1 MSPQLLRTGTGGLF
15 CATIR
20 DVDVAWGTLT
30 MGLAGGLALFLI
42 GMAEVT
48 DALKALGDDRLRWA
62 LARLSSNRLL
72 GATTG
77 GVVTAVIQSSSVTT
91 VLTVGFVSAGL
102 LSLTQA
108 ASVIIGANLGT
119 TVTAQVI
126 ALKVTDYAL
135 ALLAIGALL
144 GVSVKRRRIRYLGS
158 AVAGLGF
165 VFLGMD
171 IMSDAMSPL
180 RSYDPFLRLM
190 SDATNPL
197 TALAI
202 GAAFTGLVQSSS
214 ATTGIVVVMAADGL
228 ISLETAI
235 AIILGANIGTCVTA
249 LLAAIGK
256 GSEAFRTAAVHVA
269 VNVIGASIA
278 VFFIPQIA
286 AAVEAI
292 SSSSANASPRQI
304 ANAHTLF
311 NLANTAAFLV
321 FLTPLVALVRRLVP
335 DRAGRI
341 AGEGQ
346 AAFLDD
352 DLIDTPVLALEM
364 VHKEVMRMAL
374 KARELLAAAVPAAID
389 GRRADLDELVEREQK
404 IDELHAQILDY
415 LGAVGQRRLGSDLRD
430 DLLAMLAAANA
441 VEQLSDTIEGQV
453 INKGYQRLETMVE
466 VSDSTRAHLDDLH
479 AAALDTLDL
488 SLVAIGERS
497 WKLTRR
503 VLATKSDFRDLEAQT
518 RRHLAERLTAPEGG
532 RVEAYSFEIELM
544 EALDLVHRNCRRIV
558 RALNLPDTQIR
569 S

>member
-1 MSPQLLRTGTGGLF
+1 M
-15 CATIR
+15 
-20 DVDVAWGTLT
+20 DVAWGTLI

-126 ALKVTDYAL
+126 ALKITDYAL
-135 ALLAIGALL
+135 ALLAVGALL
-144 GVSVKRRRIRYLGS
+144 GVSVKRRQVRYMGS

-197 TALAI
+197 TAVAM
-202 GAAFTGLVQSSS
+202 GVAFTGLVQSSS

-256 GSEAFRTAAVHVA
+256 GSEAFRTAMVHVG

-286 AAVEAI
+286 AVVESI
-292 SSSSANASPRQI
+292 STSEVNASPRQI

-311 NLANTAAFLV
+311 NMANTAVFLV
-321 FLTPLVALVRRLVP
+321 FLTPLVTLVRRIVP

-346 AAFLDD
+346 AAFLDE

-364 VHKEVMRMAL
+364 VHKEVMRMGL
-374 KARELLAAAVPAAID
+374 KARELLADAVPAAID
-389 GRRADLDELVEREQK
+389 GRRAELDALVEREQN

-415 LGAVGQRRLGSDLRD
+415 LGAVGQRRLGPDQRD
-430 DLLAMLAAANA
+430 DMLSMLAAANA
-441 VEQLSDTIEGQV
+441 VEQLSDTIESQV
-453 INKGYQRLETMVE
+453 INKGYQRLENIVE
-466 VSDSTRAHLDDLH
+466 VSESTRELLDELH

-488 SLVAIGERS
+488 SLVAVGERS
-497 WKLTRR
+497 WKLTKQ
-503 VLATKSDFRDLEAQT
+503 VLKTKSGFRDLEAET
-518 RRHLAERLTAPEGG
+518 SRHLAERLAAPEGG
-532 RVEAYSFEIELM
+532 RVETYSFEIELM

-558 RALNLPDTQIR
+558 RALRLPDKPD
-569 S
+569 

>member
-1 MSPQLLRTGTGGLF
+1 
-15 CATIR
+15 
-20 DVDVAWGTLT
+20 

-126 ALKVTDYAL
+126 ALKITDYAL
-135 ALLAIGALL
+135 ALLAVGALL
-144 GVSVKRRRIRYLGS
+144 GVSVKRRQVRYMGS

-197 TALAI
+197 TAVAM
-202 GAAFTGLVQSSS
+202 GVAFTGLVQSSS

-256 GSEAFRTAAVHVA
+256 GSEAFRTAMVHVG

-286 AAVEAI
+286 AVVESI
-292 SSSSANASPRQI
+292 STSEVNASPRQI

-311 NLANTAAFLV
+311 NMANTAVFLV
-321 FLTPLVALVRRLVP
+321 FLTPLVTLVRRIVP

-346 AAFLDD
+346 AAFLDE

-364 VHKEVMRMAL
+364 VHKEVMRMGL
-374 KARELLAAAVPAAID
+374 KARELLADAVPAAID
-389 GRRADLDELVEREQK
+389 GRRAELDALVEREQN

-415 LGAVGQRRLGSDLRD
+415 LGAVGQRRLGPDQRD
-430 DLLAMLAAANA
+430 DMLSMLAAANA
-441 VEQLSDTIEGQV
+441 VEQLSDTIESQV
-453 INKGYQRLETMVE
+453 INKGYQRLENIVE
-466 VSDSTRAHLDDLH
+466 VSESTRELLDELH

-488 SLVAIGERS
+488 SLVAVGERS
-497 WKLTRR
+497 WKLTKQ
-503 VLATKSDFRDLEAQT
+503 VLKTKSGFRDLEAET
-518 RRHLAERLTAPEGG
+518 SRHLAERLAAPEGG
-532 RVEAYSFEIELM
+532 RVETYSFEIELM

-558 RALNLPDTQIR
+558 RALRLPDKPD
-569 S
+569 

>member
-1 MSPQLLRTGTGGLF
+1 
-15 CATIR
+15 
-20 DVDVAWGTLT
+20 

-62 LARLSSNRLL
+62 LAKLSSNRLL

-135 ALLAIGALL
+135 ALLAVGALL
-144 GVSVKRRRIRYLGS
+144 GVSVKRRQIRYLGS

-171 IMSDAMSPL
+171 IMSDSMSPL
-180 RSYDPFLRLM
+180 RSYDPFLKLM
-190 SDATNPL
+190 SDATSPL
-197 TALAI
+197 TAVAM
-202 GAAFTGLVQSSS
+202 GVVFTGLVQSSS

-235 AIILGANIGTCVTA
+235 AIVLGANIGTCVTA

-256 GSEAFRTAAVHVA
+256 GSEAFRTAMVHVV
-269 VNVIGASIA
+269 VNVMGASIA

-286 AAVEAI
+286 AIVEAI
-292 SSSSANASPRQI
+292 SSSDVNASPRQI

-311 NLANTAAFLV
+311 NLANTVVFLA
-321 FLTPLVALVRRLVP
+321 FLTPVVALVRRIVP

-364 VHKEVMRMAL
+364 VHKEVMRMGL
-374 KARELLAAAVPAAID
+374 KARELLADAVPAAID
-389 GRRADLDELVEREQK
+389 GRRAQLDELVEREQR
-404 IDELHAQILDY
+404 IDELHAQILNY
-415 LGAVGQRRLGSDLRD
+415 LGAVGQRRLGSEQRD

-441 VEQLSDTIEGQV
+441 VEQLSDTIESQV

-466 VSDSTRAHLDDLH
+466 VSESTRELLDELH

-488 SLVAIGERS
+488 SLVAVGERS
-497 WKLTRR
+497 WKLTRQ
-503 VLATKSDFRDLEAQT
+503 VLKTKSDFRDLEAET
-518 RRHLAERLTAPEGG
+518 SRHLAQRLAAPEGG
-532 RVEAYSFEIELM
+532 RVETYSFEIELM

-558 RALNLPDTQIR
+558 RALRLPDDRTPAPAPDPV
-569 S
+569 

>member
-1 MSPQLLRTGTGGLF
+1 
-15 CATIR
+15 
-20 DVDVAWGTLT
+20 

-62 LARLSSNRLL
+62 LAKLSSNRLL

-135 ALLAIGALL
+135 ALLAMGALL
-144 GVSVKRRRIRYLGS
+144 GVSVKRRQIRYLGS
-158 AVAGLGF
+158 AIAGLGF

-171 IMSDAMSPL
+171 IMSDSMSPL
-180 RSYDPFLRLM
+180 RSYDPFLKLM
-190 SDATNPL
+190 SDATSPL
-197 TALAI
+197 TAVAM
-202 GAAFTGLVQSSS
+202 GVVFTGLVQSSS

-235 AIILGANIGTCVTA
+235 AIVLGANIGTCVTA

-256 GSEAFRTAAVHVA
+256 GSEAFRTAMVHVV
-269 VNVIGASIA
+269 VNVLGASIA

-286 AAVEAI
+286 AVVEAI
-292 SSSSANASPRQI
+292 SSSDVNASPRQI

-311 NLANTAAFLV
+311 NLANTVVFLA
-321 FLTPLVALVRRLVP
+321 FLTPVVALVRRIVP

-364 VHKEVMRMAL
+364 VHKEVMRMGL
-374 KARELLAAAVPAAID
+374 KARELLADAVPAAID
-389 GRRADLDELVEREQK
+389 GRRPQLDELVEREQR
-404 IDELHAQILDY
+404 IDELHAQILNY
-415 LGAVGQRRLGSDLRD
+415 LGAVGQRRLGSDQRD

-441 VEQLSDTIEGQV
+441 VEQLSDTIESQV
-453 INKGYQRLETMVE
+453 INKGYQRLEKMVE
-466 VSDSTRAHLDDLH
+466 VSESTRELLDELH

-488 SLVAIGERS
+488 SLVAVGERS
-497 WKLTRR
+497 WKLTRQ
-503 VLATKSDFRDLEAQT
+503 VLKTKSEFRDLEAET
-518 RRHLAERLTAPEGG
+518 SRHLAQRLAAPEGG
-532 RVEAYSFEIELM
+532 RVETYSFEIELM

-558 RALNLPDTQIR
+558 RALRLPDDRTPAPAPDPV
-569 S
+569 

>member
-1 MSPQLLRTGTGGLF
+1 
-15 CATIR
+15 
-20 DVDVAWGTLT
+20 

-62 LARLSSNRLL
+62 LARLSSNRVL

-135 ALLAIGALL
+135 ALLAVGALL
-144 GVSVKRRRIRYLGS
+144 SVAVKRRRIRYLGS

-180 RSYDPFLRLM
+180 KSYDPFLKLM
-190 SDATNPL
+190 SDATNPV
-197 TALAI
+197 TAVAM
-202 GAAFTGLVQSSS
+202 GVAFTGLVQSSS

-228 ISLETAI
+228 INLETAI

-256 GSEAFRTAAVHVA
+256 GADAFRTSMVHVC
-269 VNVIGASIA
+269 VNVIGATIA
-278 VFFIPQIA
+278 IPFIPFIA
-286 AAVEAI
+286 DFVESI
-292 SSSSANASPRQI
+292 SSSDLNASPRQI

-311 NLANTAAFLV
+311 NLANTVGFLV
-321 FLTPLVALVRRLVP
+321 FMTPLVAFVTRVVP
-335 DRAGRI
+335 DRAGRV

-364 VHKEVMRMAL
+364 VHKEVMRMGL
-374 KARELLAAAVPAAID
+374 KARDLLADAVPAAIE
-389 GRRADLDELVEREQK
+389 GRRADLDALVEREQQ
-404 IDELHAQILDY
+404 IDELHAQILNY
-415 LGAVGQRRLGSDLRD
+415 LGAVGQRRLGSEQRD

-441 VEQLSDTIEGQV
+441 IEQLSDTIEGQV
-453 INKGYQRLETMVE
+453 VNKGYQRLENLVE
-466 VSDSTRAHLDDLH
+466 VSESTRTLLDELH
-479 AAALDTLDL
+479 QRALDTLDL
-488 SLVAIGERS
+488 SMVAIGERS
-497 WKLTRR
+497 WRLTKK
-503 VLATKSDFRDLEAQT
+503 VLRTKSDFRDLEALT
-518 RRHLAERLTAPEGG
+518 TRHLAERLAAPEAG
-532 RVEAYSFEIELM
+532 RVETYSFEIELI
-544 EALDLVHRNCRRIV
+544 EALDLAHRNCRRIV
-558 RALNLPDTQIR
+558 RALRLPEDR
-569 S
+569 V

>member
-1 MSPQLLRTGTGGLF
+1 
-15 CATIR
+15 
-20 DVDVAWGTLT
+20 

-42 GMAEVT
+42 GMAQVT
-48 DALKALGDDRLRWA
+48 EALKALGDDRLRWA

-72 GATTG
+72 GMTTG

-91 VLTVGFVSAGL
+91 VLAVGFVSAGL

-135 ALLAIGALL
+135 LLLAAGALL
-144 GVSVKRRRIRYLGS
+144 SVAVKRRQVRYSGT
-158 AVAGLGF
+158 AIAGLGF

-180 RSYDPFLRLM
+180 RTYDPFLNLM

-197 TALAI
+197 AAVAM

-256 GSEAFRTAAVHVA
+256 GSDAFRTAMVHVC
-269 VNVIGASIA
+269 VNVIGAAAAI
-278 VFFIPQIA
+278 FFIPQIA
-286 AAVEAI
+286 SVVESI
-292 SSSSANASPRQI
+292 SSSDLNASPRQI

-311 NLANTAAFLV
+311 NMANTIAFLI
-321 FLTPLVALVRRLVP
+321 FLTPLVALVERLVP
-335 DRAGRI
+335 DRAGRV
-341 AGEGQ
+341 AGDGQ

-352 DLIDTPVLALEM
+352 DLLDTPVLALEM
-364 VHKEVMRMAL
+364 VHKEVMRMGL
-374 KARELLAAAVPAAID
+374 KARELLAAAVPAAI
-389 GRRADLDELVEREQK
+389 GGKRAELDALVEQEYDVDQ
-404 IDELHAQILDY
+404 LHTQILDY
-415 LGAVGQRRLGSDLRD
+415 LGAIGQRQLGSEQRD

-441 VEQLSDTIEGQV
+441 VEQLSDTIKGQV
-453 INKGYQRLETMVE
+453 LYKGYQRLENMIE
-466 VSDSTRAHLDDLH
+466 VSDSTRSLLGELH
-479 AAALDTLDL
+479 DAALDTLDL
-488 SLVAIGERS
+488 SLVAVGERS
-497 WKLTRR
+497 WKLTKK
-503 VLATKSDFRDLEAQT
+503 VLKTKADFRDLEAET
-518 RRHLAERLTAPEGG
+518 TRHLADRLAAPEAG
-532 RVEAYSFEIELM
+532 RVETYSFEIELM

-558 RALNLPDTQIR
+558 RALRLPDPAQ
-569 S
+569 

>member
-1 MSPQLLRTGTGGLF
+1 
-15 CATIR
+15 
-20 DVDVAWGTLT
+20 

-62 LARLSSNRLL
+62 LARLSSNRFL

-108 ASVIIGANLGT
+108 ASVIVGANLGT

-126 ALKVTDYAL
+126 ALKITDYAL
-135 ALLAIGALL
+135 ALLAAGALL
-144 GVSVKRRRIRYLGS
+144 GVSVKRRQIRYLGS

-190 SDATNPL
+190 SDSTNSL
-197 TALAI
+197 TAVAM
-202 GAAFTGLVQSSS
+202 GVAFTGLVQSSS

-256 GSEAFRTAAVHVA
+256 GSEAFRTAMVHVG

-278 VFFIPQIA
+278 IFFIPHIA

-292 SSSSANASPRQI
+292 STSEVNASPRQI

-311 NLANTAAFLV
+311 NMANTAVFLV
-321 FLTPLVALVRRLVP
+321 FLTPLVALVRRIVP

-364 VHKEVMRMAL
+364 VHKEVMRMGL
-374 KARELLAAAVPAAID
+374 KARELLADAVPAAIE
-389 GRRADLDELVEREQK
+389 GRRADLDALVEREQN

-415 LGAVGQRRLGSDLRD
+415 LGAVGQRRLGPEQRD
-430 DLLAMLAAANA
+430 DLLSMLAAANA

-453 INKGYQRLETMVE
+453 INKGYQRLENMVE
-466 VSDSTRAHLDDLH
+466 VSASTRELLDELH
-479 AAALDTLDL
+479 AAALDTLDM
-488 SLVAIGERS
+488 SLEAVGERS
-497 WKLTRR
+497 WKLTKQ
-503 VLATKSDFRDLEAQT
+503 VLKTKSEFRDLEAET
-518 RRHLAERLTAPEGG
+518 SRHLAERLAAPEGG
-532 RVEAYSFEIELM
+532 RVETYSFEIELM

-558 RALNLPDTQIR
+558 RALRLPDNPA
-569 S
+569 

>member
-1 MSPQLLRTGTGGLF
+1 MR
-15 CATIR
+15 A
-20 DVDVAWGTLT
+20 VDVAWGTLV

-62 LARLSSNRLL
+62 LARLSSNRFL
-72 GATTG
+72 GAATG

-108 ASVIIGANLGT
+108 ASVIVGANLGT

-126 ALKVTDYAL
+126 ALKITDYAL

-144 GVSVKRRRIRYLGS
+144 GVSVKRRQIRYLGS

-171 IMSDAMSPL
+171 IMSGAMSPL

-197 TALAI
+197 TAVAM
-202 GAAFTGLVQSSS
+202 GVAFTGLVQSSS

-256 GSEAFRTAAVHVA
+256 GSEAFRTAMVHVG
-269 VNVIGASIA
+269 VNVIGAAIA
-278 VFFIPQIA
+278 IFFIPQIA

-292 SSSSANASPRQI
+292 STSDVNASPRQI

-311 NLANTAAFLV
+311 NMANTAVFLL
-321 FLTPLVALVRRLVP
+321 FLTPLVTFVRRVVP

-346 AAFLDD
+346 AAFLDQ

-364 VHKEVMRMAL
+364 VHKEVMRMGL
-374 KARELLAAAVPAAID
+374 KARELLADAVPAAID
-389 GRRADLDELVEREQK
+389 GRRADLDALVEREQNV
-404 IDELHAQILDY
+404 DELHAQILDY
-415 LGAVGQRRLGSDLRD
+415 LGAVGQRRLGPEQRD
-430 DLLAMLAAANA
+430 DLLSMLAAANA

-453 INKGYQRLETMVE
+453 INKGYQRLENMVE
-466 VSDSTRAHLDDLH
+466 VSESTRELLDELH
-479 AAALDTLDL
+479 AAALDTLDM
-488 SLVAIGERS
+488 SLAAVGERS
-497 WKLTRR
+497 WKLTKQ
-503 VLATKSDFRDLEAQT
+503 VLKTKSEFRNLEAET
-518 RRHLAERLTAPEGG
+518 SRHLAERLAAPEGG
-532 RVEAYSFEIELM
+532 RVETYSFEIELM

-558 RALNLPDTQIR
+558 RALRLPDDPD
-569 S
+569 

>member
-1 MSPQLLRTGTGGLF
+1 
-15 CATIR
+15 
-20 DVDVAWGTLT
+20 

-62 LARLSSNRLL
+62 LARLSSNRFL

-126 ALKVTDYAL
+126 ALKITDYAL
-135 ALLAIGALL
+135 ALLAVGALL
-144 GVSVKRRRIRYLGS
+144 GVAVKRRQVRYMGS
-158 AVAGLGF
+158 AIAGLGF

-180 RSYDPFLRLM
+180 KDYDPFLKLM
-190 SDATNPL
+190 SDATNPV
-197 TALAI
+197 TALAM
-202 GAAFTGLVQSSS
+202 GVAFTGLVQSSS

-256 GSEAFRTAAVHVA
+256 GSEAFRTAMVHVC
-269 VNVIGASIA
+269 VNVIGALIA

-286 AAVEAI
+286 AVVEAI
-292 SSSSANASPRQI
+292 STSDANASPRQI

-311 NLANTAAFLV
+311 NLANTAVFLA
-321 FLTPLVALVRRLVP
+321 FLTPLVALVHRVVP
-335 DRAGRI
+335 DRVGRL

-346 AAFLDD
+346 AAFLDE
-352 DLIDTPVLALEM
+352 DLLDTPVLALEV
-364 VHKEVMRMAL
+364 VHKEVMRMGL
-374 KARELLAAAVPAAID
+374 KARELLADALPAAIE
-389 GRRADLDELVEREQK
+389 GRRADLDALVEREQR

-415 LGAVGQRRLGSDLRD
+415 LGAVGQRRLGHVQRD

-441 VEQLSDTIEGQV
+441 VEQLSDTIESQV
-453 INKGYQRLETMVE
+453 INKGYQRLENMVE
-466 VSDSTRAHLDDLH
+466 VSESTRELLDELH

-488 SLVAIGERS
+488 SLVAVGERS
-497 WKLTRR
+497 WKLTRQ
-503 VLATKSDFRDLEAQT
+503 VLKTKSEFRDLEAET
-518 RRHLAERLTAPEGG
+518 SRHLAERLAAPEGG

-544 EALDLVHRNCRRIV
+544 DALDLVHRNCRRIV
-558 RALNLPDTQIR
+558 RALRLPDETDPAGG
-569 S
+569 